1 MDIKILDMQRL
12 KYISKQCRAFLII
25 HPKPF
30 CCHILFLC
38 QETRKDSY
46 LKRQLDVGQMHK
58 SVMCCSASAVFYYCK
73 KVLGKKSHLTVSF
86 KSYFYPDNHSKQV

>member
-12 KYISKQCRAFLII
+12 KYISKQYRAFLII

-30 CCHILFLC
+30 CCHILFVC

-58 SVMCCSASAVFYYCK
+58 SVMRCSASAVFCYCN
-73 KVLGKKSHLTVSF
+73 KVLGKKGSDGKL
-86 KSYFYPDNHSKQV
+86 QVLFLSR